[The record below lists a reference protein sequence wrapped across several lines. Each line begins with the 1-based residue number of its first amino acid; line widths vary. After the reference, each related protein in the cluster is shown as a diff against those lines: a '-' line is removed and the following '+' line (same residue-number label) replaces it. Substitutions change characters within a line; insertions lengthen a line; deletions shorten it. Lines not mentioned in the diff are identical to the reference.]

1 MRRFEDIMVFSI
13 GRGKYNP
20 IQLSGKPYKWNS
32 KRSKGEASS
41 IKYKEDRRIDNSGTR
56 FPTNVFE
63 FPQERGLHPTQKPV
77 PLISHIIKLYSNEG
91 DLVLDTFSGSGTTA
105 IAAIQNNRKY
115 ICIEKN
121 ADIYKISSERISLY
135 ESKTSGI

>member
-20 IQLSGKPYKWNS
+20 IQLPGKPYKWNS

-121 ADIYKISSERISLY
+121 ADIYKISSERISSY

>member
-20 IQLSGKPYKWNS
+20 IQLPGKPYKWNS

-77 PLISHIIKLYSNEG
+77 SLISHIIKLYSNEG

-105 IAAIQNNRKY
+105 IAAIKNNRKY
-115 ICIEKN
+115 ICIEKDI
-121 ADIYKISSERISLY
+121 DIYKISSERIGSC

>member
-1 MRRFEDIMVFSI
+1 MVFSI

-20 IQLSGKPYKWNS
+20 IQLPGKPYKWNS

-63 FPQERGLHPTQKPV
+63 FPQERGFHPTQKPV

-121 ADIYKISSERISLY
+121 TDIYKISSERIKFY
-135 ESKTSGI
+135 ESKTSGIQ